1 MSKNSR
7 VIWSE
12 GLFIKPHHFQQMQN
26 NVEYL
31 IESRSKSLIT
41 NRYGILDFKI
51 NEEHLKFGKIT
62 LDYVSGIMPDGTYF
76 DFPVEDLL
84 PHSLEVSSTQAGNEI
99 VYLVVSE
106 KNNSQYEICQ
116 STEGAGRYIK
126 ESSLVRDTHSD
137 TGKVDE
143 IDIARV
149 KLDLMLGNEDKSSY
163 SAIAIARIQHKT
175 DSGAVQLYPDY
186 IPCHLNSKR
195 IQIISSYL
203 TELEGLVRTRA
214 ENIAKRVGSPSQSGV
229 ADVSDFMMLQLL
241 NGMQGELKGVLNTNH
256 LHPEVLHHFMMR
268 YSSELATFV
277 AENRLPPTFLSFD
290 HAYPDQSIKEGMY
303 LLREALSY
311 EFDLRA
317 IPIQIKP
324 REYGISIAPIG
335 DTSLLNDAEFILALK
350 AQMSHEDLKRYFLQQ
365 AKVAS
370 IENIRDITSVQ
381 LPAIPLIPLP
391 VTPRQLPYHAD
402 YLYFKLDKSHSS
414 WQMLKGSSGF
424 AFHVPPEN
432 FPNLN
437 MQFWAIRE

>member
-12 GLFIKPHHFQQMQN
+12 GLFIKPQHFQQAQN
-26 NVEYL
+26 NIEYL
-31 IESRSKSLIT
+31 IEARTKSLIT
-41 NRYGILDFKI
+41 NRYGILDMKI

-106 KNNSQYEICQ
+106 RNDSQYEI
-116 STEGAGRYIK
+116 SKSIYANGRYMK
-126 ESSLVRDTHSD
+126 ETSLIRDTHSEL
-137 TGKVDE
+137 GKVDE
-143 IDIARV
+143 IDVSRV
-149 KLDLMLGNEDKSSY
+149 KLDLMLGSEDKSSH

-175 DSGAVQLYPDY
+175 DSGEIKLYPDY
-186 IPCHLNSKR
+186 IPCHLNAKK
-195 IQIISSYL
+195 IQVISTYL

-214 ENIAKRVGSPSQSGV
+214 ENIARRVGSPNQSGV

-241 NGMQGELKGVLNTNH
+241 NAMQGKLKGILNTNH
-256 LHPEVLHHFMMR
+256 LHPENLYQFMVR
-268 YSSELATFV
+268 YCSELATFV
-277 AENRLPPTFLSFD
+277 SENRLPPNFLIYE
-290 HAYPDQSIKEGMY
+290 HAYPEQAIKESMY
-303 LLREALSY
+303 LLRQSLSY

-324 REYGISIAPIG
+324 REYGISIAPI
-335 DTSLLNDAEFILALK
+335 DDMTLIDDAEFILALK
-350 AQMSHEDLKRYFLQQ
+350 AQMSQEDLKRYFLQQ
-365 AKVAS
+365 AKVAT
-370 IENIRDITSVQ
+370 IENIREIISVQ
-381 LPAIPLIPLP
+381 LSAIPLTPLP

-402 YLYFKLDKSHSS
+402 YLYFKLDKGHPS

-432 FPNLN
+432 FPELK